1 MSAEVVTAIERFG
14 RQLREKAACIY
25 AKTADRCSAPSPGRW
40 GVSQPVIAKVEC
52 GEQRHLGLRTLVGLA
67 DALGAGV
74 RMDFVESQSWTAS
87 CSATTPGSSSPW
99 GGHSPANVRSS

>member
-14 RQLREKAACIY
+14 RQLREKPVHLRQNRGLLQRALAR
-25 AKTADRCSAPSPGRW
+25 AL
-40 GVSQPVIAKVEC
+40 GVSQPVIAKVES
-52 GEQRHLGLRTLVGLA
+52 GEQRNLGLRTLVGLA